1 MVAANMSK
9 QQMIDAIRQHNRS
22 AEAEFLIEFN
32 EVALKNYLERLTTIH
47 GRRGRA
53 SVWVR
58 TGETP
63 AVVTRLG

>member
-22 AEAEFLIEFN
+22 AEAEFLIEFD
-32 EVALKNYLERLTTIH
+32 ESALKSYLQRLTMVQ
-47 GRRGRA
+47 GGRGRG

-63 AVVTRLG
+63 AIVTRLG